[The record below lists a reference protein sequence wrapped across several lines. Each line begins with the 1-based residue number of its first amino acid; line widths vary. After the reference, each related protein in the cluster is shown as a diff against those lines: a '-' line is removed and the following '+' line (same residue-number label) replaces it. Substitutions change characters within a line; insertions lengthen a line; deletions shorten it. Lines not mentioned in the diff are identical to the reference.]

1 MKIIMKTLVRLIVCL
16 VVVFSCSSCITAMI
30 VSSSRKQINNIDS
43 KNVHLTGKT
52 LQKVGRHGAL
62 MVTEKNDVVC
72 IILDFEEYY
81 DGMRINDHFRRYG
94 TYEYFYVDGTL
105 HYAPI
110 FVRAK
115 DFKKYQVLAEELS
128 ASKNQLDG
136 NKQDGNSMGI

>member
-1 MKIIMKTLVRLIVCL
+1 
-16 VVVFSCSSCITAMI
+16 
-30 VSSSRKQINNIDS
+30 
-43 KNVHLTGKT
+43 
-52 LQKVGRHGAL
+52 

-94 TYEYFYVDGTL
+94 TYEYLYVDGTL